1 MLPGFLGGRRAAA
14 QAQAKQAAD
23 QVGISQVMKEPHY
36 AEPEAVLNYY
46 KVRRGDMQ
54 VPLST

>member
-1 MLPGFLGGRRAAA
+1 MLPGFFGGRRAAA

-46 KVRRGDMQ
+46 KVRRGD
-54 VPLST
+54 L